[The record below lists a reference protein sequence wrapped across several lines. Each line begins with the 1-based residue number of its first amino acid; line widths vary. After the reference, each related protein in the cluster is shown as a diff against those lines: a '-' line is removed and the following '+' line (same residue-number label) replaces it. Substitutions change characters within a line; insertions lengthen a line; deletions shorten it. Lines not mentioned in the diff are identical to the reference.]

1 MEFEKLKQIIVN
13 EVSHVDASKITM
25 DARFIDDLEMDSLD
39 VVQVVMAIEAQ
50 FGIEVP
56 DDAAEHMT
64 TVSDAVK
71 AIQEAIGAKNK

>member
-1 MEFEKLKQIIVN
+1 MESVPVGHDVDRFLDQILGSDPIGPFAV
-13 EVSHVDASKITM
+13 KM
-25 DARFIDDLEMDSLD
+25 D

>member
-1 MEFEKLKQIIVN
+1 
-13 EVSHVDASKITM
+13 
-25 DARFIDDLEMDSLD
+25 MDSLD